1 MTMTSKRQCDFNFN
15 VGDLV
20 VVDTSDFPSKTGV
33 ITRVRWWDRFDY
45 PDDSVEINVF
55 IDGRIRGPFM
65 FADLKK
71 VGDSKNCSTSY
82 EPCKMK

>member
-1 MTMTSKRQCDFNFN
+1 MTMNSNRQCDFK

-20 VVDTSDFPSKTGV
+20 IVDTPDFLSKTGV
-33 ITRVRWWDRFDY
+33 ITRVRWWERFDY
-45 PDDSVEINVF
+45 PDDSVEIDVF

-71 VGDSKNCSTSY
+71 VCDSKNCSTSY
-82 EPCKMK
+82 EPCEMK